1 MNERLAGS
9 VFGGLAVLI
18 CSALTVP
25 PDPLSSVR
33 FTDVTEASKITFQHD
48 NARSPQR
55 YLIETMGSGAAWIDY
70 DNDGYLD
77 LYLANSAATKA
88 YKPEHPLRSALY
100 RSNGDGTFTDVT
112 EKAGVG
118 AVDLFGMGVAAG
130 DYDSDGFEDLY

>member
-1 MNERLAGS
+1 MKPHLTGILLIGGAVMCWVITAAGPD
-9 VFGGLAVLI
+9 LP
-18 CSALTVP
+18 TVVKFV
-25 PDPLSSVR
+25 DIVA
-33 FTDVTEASKITFQHD
+33 TSKISFKHD
-48 NARSPQR
+48 NAASAQR

-112 EKAGVG
+112 ERAGVG
-118 AVDLFGMGVAAG
+118 AVNLFGMG
-130 DYDSDGFEDLY
+130 